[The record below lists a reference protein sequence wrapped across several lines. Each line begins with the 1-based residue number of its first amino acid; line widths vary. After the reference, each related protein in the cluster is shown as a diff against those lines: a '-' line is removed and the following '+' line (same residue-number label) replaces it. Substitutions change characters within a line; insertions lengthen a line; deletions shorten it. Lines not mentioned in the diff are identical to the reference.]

1 MTVTFFCKI
10 CVPPLAMLLSE
21 ITSVPFSGF
30 TTIAVTLE
38 ALHEPLTPEI
48 EILPPDCLKLMLSSR
63 VVPVTVSTPT
73 RLSDTVTFPTT
84 VPFTFGGLPGAATSV
99 SPELFRCTTRPPDK
113 QTRAV
118 PKPLDT
124 VRYLLRTWLPPL
136 AILVSA
142 M

>member
-1 MTVTFFCKI
+1 
-10 CVPPLAMLLSE
+10 MLLSE

-63 VVPVTVSTPT
+63 VVPVTVSTPML
-73 RLSDTVTFPTT
+73 LSDTVTLPTA
-84 VPFTFGGLPGAATSV
+84 VPFTFGGLPGEETSF
-99 SPELFRCTTRPPDK
+99 SPELFRYASRPPDK
-113 QTRAV
+113 QTCAV
-118 PKPLDT
+118 PRPLDT
-124 VRYLLRTWLPPL
+124 VTYLLRTWLPPL